1 MRHVSFT
8 CENGEQLEMRFSQDQ
23 RIGVLVRN
31 GEVLELKQQISGS
44 GFIYTNGPNVVRGK
58 GDELTIEMG
67 RTAPIGFH
75 SIPEMPD
82 GTLVETRSELGAPA
96 SDGCI
101 RQWITDAR
109 ALWKFAPDGTT
120 VVVRA

>member
-67 RTAPIGFH
+67 RTAPI
-75 SIPEMPD
+75 
-82 GTLVETRSELGAPA
+82 R
-96 SDGCI
+96 C
-101 RQWITDAR
+101 RAR
-109 ALWKFAPDGTT
+109 
-120 VVVRA
+120 